1 MTEFYREHLEV
12 GERLEHVRFTQL
24 RRLDHRP
31 EYRDVRVVP
40 SESDDHAYLVA
51 RVSTLPEPFD
61 PDTTDEAEDRIEIYI
76 CSCPGFHYHNA
87 ANFEDGEN
95 PPTEWGNDK
104 HIRAAFRAENA
115 KADDQQ
121 ETLDQ

>member
-1 MTEFYREHLEV
+1 MTELYREHINV
-12 GERLEHVRFTQL
+12 GSGLEHVRFQQL
-24 RRLDHRP
+24 REFDHRP

-40 SESDDHAYLVA
+40 SESSDTAYLVA

-61 PDTTDEAEDRIEIYI
+61 PDTTDVSADRRQIVI
-76 CSCPGFHYHNA
+76 CSCPAYHYQNA

-95 PPTEWGNDK
+95 PPTEWGKCK
-104 HIRAAFRAENA
+104 HGISAYRAENA

-121 ETLDQ
+121 ETL